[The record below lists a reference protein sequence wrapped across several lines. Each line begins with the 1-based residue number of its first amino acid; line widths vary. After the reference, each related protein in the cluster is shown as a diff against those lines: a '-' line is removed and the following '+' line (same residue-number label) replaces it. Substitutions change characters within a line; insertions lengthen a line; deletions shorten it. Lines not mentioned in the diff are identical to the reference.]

1 MAMNGV
7 ELASRQDVVTHGVT
21 RRTHVETPL
30 DAHVERVRLLGYTVL
45 PNMLTTSELEHA
57 RSRID
62 GIYQHQV
69 EEIGGP
75 EAMQSI
81 HDTNIVRSLLVYD
94 DFFLHRIA
102 ANEEVIALVR
112 AFLGENISLSSQ
124 VGIINEPS
132 DKIYQ
137 AAWHRELQYQHFVS
151 SKPLALQSLVCIDDF
166 TEETGATLMLP
177 YSHAFEDFPSDD
189 FVRSNMAQ
197 VCAPAGSILVF
208 NSMVYH
214 RSGVNVSRSV
224 RRGINNLYTLPI
236 IQQQINFAKM
246 LDGKH
251 SDDPFLRKLLGYQW
265 GAADSVL
272 AWRREHLRRK
282 QV

>member
-1 MAMNGV
+1 MAVSGV
-7 ELASRQDVVTHGVT
+7 ELASGQDILTHGVS
-21 RRTHVETPL
+21 RRNRLETPL
-30 DAHVERVRLLGYTVL
+30 DAHVERLWRLGYTVL
-45 PNMLTTSELEHA
+45 PNVLAASELEHA
-57 RSRID
+57 RSQID
-62 GIYQHQV
+62 DVYRRQV
-69 EEIGGP
+69 EEIGGL
-75 EAMQSI
+75 EALKSI
-81 HDTNIVRSLLVYD
+81 HDANVVRSLLVYD

-102 ANEEVIALVR
+102 ANPEVIALVQ
-112 AFLGENISLSSQ
+112 ALLGENVSLSSQ

-132 DKIYQ
+132 DEIYQ

-166 TEETGATLMLP
+166 TEATGATLMLP

-189 FVRSNMAQ
+189 FVRANMVQ
-197 VCAPAGSILVF
+197 LCAPAGSILVF

-246 LDGKH
+246 LGGKH
-251 SDDPFLRKLLGYQW
+251 SDDPFLRKLLGYEW
-265 GAADSVL
+265 GVADSVL
-272 AWRREHLRRK
+272 AWRRERLRRT
-282 QV
+282 QA